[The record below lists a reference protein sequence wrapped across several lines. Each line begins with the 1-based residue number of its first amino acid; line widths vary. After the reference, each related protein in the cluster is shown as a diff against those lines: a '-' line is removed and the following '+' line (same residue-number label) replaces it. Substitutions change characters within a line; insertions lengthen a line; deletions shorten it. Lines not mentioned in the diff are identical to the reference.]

1 MTKRNILL
9 TVVSLLISTVLCGC
23 GISGSDIYSDTPQP
37 IINKISESDITIED
51 TPQDTTTSE
60 TEFISII
67 TVKETTPL
75 VTTPEETTV
84 TTTTVITTT
93 TPIITTTT
101 VPVTEATTTTTA
113 APVTTTTTVYIPP
126 VTEAPEIITTAAP
139 ETVQYNSS
147 VVYVASSGKGKKYHN
162 NPKCSNMKGTI
173 SLSVEDAVARGYTP
187 CKKCY

>member
-1 MTKRNILL
+1 MTKRNILI
-9 TVVSLLISTVLCGC
+9 TVISLLISAVICSC
-23 GISGSDIYSDTPQP
+23 GISESDIYSDTLQP
-37 IINKISESDITIED
+37 TVNTISESDITIEA
-51 TPQDTTTSE
+51 TPQEITVSE
-60 TEFISII
+60 TEFILVA
-67 TVKETTPL
+67 TVEETTPL